1 MKKNTEFFL
10 FDVSGYKKFVS
21 IVNSLLGEFNR
32 SKQEY
37 FQDWC
42 ETVLSNI
49 SDQNSNIS
57 LETNGKLMELNHKDG
72 KLDVLYGD
80 KLITLLREVRQLK
93 SYGFKIPPKIE
104 ECAKVGQKFQKH
116 AMILKQV
123 FYWLSLTKFRS

>member
-1 MKKNTEFFL
+1 M
-10 FDVSGYKKFVS
+10 DVSGYKRFQAS
-21 IVNSLLGEFNR
+21 ITSLLSEFKR

-42 ETVLSNI
+42 ETTLSNM
-49 SDQNSNIS
+49 SDQSSNIN
-57 LETNGKLMELNHKDG
+57 LETNGKLMELNNNDG

-80 KLITLLREVRQLK
+80 KLITLLREVKQLQ
-93 SYGFKIPPKIE
+93 SYGFKVPSKIE

-123 FYWLSLTKFRS
+123 K